1 MPTYINIITHEFPPY
16 RGGAG
21 VYCYELALAASK
33 LGGKVKIWSPNGSE
47 ENETFETQKLQWKGT
62 HGIIASWKLVKE
74 IQNYLNKSN
83 IDEVF
88 HLAELGSTR
97 AFLRF
102 GWKIQKKI
110 RLFLTIHGSEIP
122 RFTRNPIEKWLFKR
136 LLLKCERIHV
146 LSKFNKKKL
155 TEFCPSIEASICL
168 IPGALPNHVSNNPLL
183 SIDYAEKKKLQ
194 ILCVGRI
201 HPRKGQDQIILALN
215 CLQLDEQKKIV
226 VHFAGPKTKP
236 KFFNNLIKITKKFAG
251 KIIFHG
257 DCTDNDLRNL
267 YNSSDIF
274 ILTSMPRAKSVEGFG
289 FVYIE
294 ASSYGLPII
303 ANRTGG
309 VEDAVKER
317 ETGLLSEPGD
327 ILGLSLLLEK
337 LIKDHK
343 LRERLGKKGKTW
355 TKTLSWEDV
364 AKKLYDFN

>member
-1 MPTYINIITHEFPPY
+1 M
-16 RGGAG
+16 
-21 VYCYELALAASK
+21 AASK

-47 ENETFETQKLQWKGT
+47 ENEAFETQKLKWKGT

-83 IDEVF
+83 IDEIF

-110 RLFLTIHGSEIP
+110 RLILTIHGSEIP

-155 TEFCPSIEASICL
+155 TDFCPSTEASICL
-168 IPGALPNHVSNNPLL
+168 LSGAPASRVINQFPSSDGLKRENG
-183 SIDYAEKKKLQ
+183 IQ

-201 HPRKGQDQIILALN
+201 HPRKGQDQILLALN
-215 CLQLDEQKKIV
+215 GLHLDEQKKIV

-236 KFFNNLIKITKKFAG
+236 KFFNNLIKISKKFAG
-251 KIIFHG
+251 KVIFHG
-257 DCTDNDLRNL
+257 DCTDNDLRHL
-267 YNSSDIF
+267 YSSSDIF

-309 VEDAVKER
+309 VEDAVKEG

-337 LIKDHK
+337 LINDHK